1 MATLEAKNITK
12 IYGMD
17 EDAVKALDD
26 VSIHVPD
33 NEFTTIVGPSGC
45 GKTTLLR
52 ILDGLIEPTAGEILI
67 DGSPVT
73 GSGQDRGMVF
83 QSFNLFPWRSV
94 VENVAFGLECAGV
107 EKVTR
112 NETARR
118 YVELVGLGGFE
129 ESFPYEL
136 SGGMQQRVGL
146 ARALAIDPDILLMD
160 EPFGALDAQTR
171 ELMQTELLKI
181 WSQEQKTC
189 VFITHDI
196 DEAVYLSDRVIVLS
210 PRPGRIRK
218 IVDIP
223 FERPRYERK
232 IRDRPEFSRLHTEIW
247 DSLFEDQSA
256 SASADAP
263 VDVSAKPSDT

>member
-12 IYGMD
+12 IYGTG
-17 EDAVKALDD
+17 EKAVKALDNLSID
-26 VSIHVPD
+26 VGDS
-33 NEFTTIVGPSGC
+33 EFTTIVGPSGC
-45 GKTTLLR
+45 GKTTFLR
-52 ILDGLIEPTAGEILI
+52 ILDGLIEPTEGEITI
-67 DGSPVT
+67 NGNPVS

-94 VENVAFGLECAGV
+94 VENVEFGLECGGTPKGERRGIA
-107 EKVTR
+107 EK
-112 NETARR
+112 
-118 YVELVGLGGFE
+118 YVERVGLKGFE
-129 ESFPYEL
+129 DSYPYEL

-181 WSQEQKTC
+181 WSQDQKTC

-210 PRPGRIRK
+210 ARPGRIK
-218 IVDIP
+218 TIIDVP
-223 FERPRYERK
+223 FERPRYERNV
-232 IRDRPEFSRLHTEIW
+232 RENPEFNRLHNEIW
-247 DSLFEDQSA
+247 DNLFETQEA
-256 SASADAP
+256 T
-263 VDVSAKPSDT
+263 AKL